1 VGIIEGACALL
12 LGQPMYRLY
21 ARHPAALVAVAA
33 ALMGS
38 GGHASPQ
45 AVASLSQ
52 AFITFAMGFIRPP
65 ALEYCQV
72 AHSLFLL
79 ICRERTAPRPC
90 RDGVLPGMLAPYKL
104 RSMLSD
110 AACWPALCLHCLE
123 VLMGVIMSCSWK

>member
-1 VGIIEGACALL
+1 MAIIEGACALL

-21 ARHPAALVAVAA
+21 ARRSDALMAVAA

-45 AVASLSQ
+45 AVVALSQ

-72 AHSLFLL
+72 LHFLFKH
-79 ICRERTAPRPC
+79 TPC
-90 RDGVLPGMLAPYKL
+90 
-104 RSMLSD
+104 
-110 AACWPALCLHCLE
+110 
-123 VLMGVIMSCSWK
+123 